1 MAHQHI
7 PPSVAV
13 LDREMLVRID
23 RLYYVKM
30 PLPIK

>member
-13 LDREMLVRID
+13 LDREMPAHID
-23 RLYYVKM
+23 RIYYVKM